1 MTTHAVGR
9 PPRAEVQAWHGLSA
23 HWTWLARGLAVAF
36 VVPFLLTDV
45 VEIDRDL
52 FYGLYALS
60 VAGLFWAW
68 SRSTGYDLVAACRRR
83 WPSQSCSGWGS
94 RGS

>member
-36 VVPFLLTDV
+36 VVLFLLTDV

-68 SRSTGYDLVAACRRR
+68 SRSTGYDSSRPAGAAG
-83 WPSQSCSGWGS
+83 PQSSSGWGS